1 MRMGVLGRALALCVA
16 VGVGSVTA
24 QAESALSLLPEG
36 ADRVTLPF
44 EVQDGFILLSG
55 RVAGVTGVF
64 MFDTGT
70 PFPFLLNNT
79 VVPVALS
86 GTPTEGRAG
95 SGQTFRIHRHADAGP
110 VTVAGQD
117 FVQTGPVLSGD
128 LQWLTDEFRSDFLGF
143 AGQPLIR
150 ETRMTIDYR
159 TQEMTLDRIGP
170 ALLAPADLG
179 PGAVTLTFDG
189 FDGDR
194 PNLPFI
200 RAQLGDL
207 PLEVMLD
214 TGTAGVLELTS
225 EARAAMQDAGEIT
238 VSPEGVAL
246 PGLVLQGQSI
256 RAFAAE
262 LSEGTV
268 NRLTVGHATLSQYR
282 SIWDFPAG
290 TITLIPT
297 P

>member
-1 MRMGVLGRALALCVA
+1 MRLGRMARTLALCA
-16 VGVGSVTA
+16 AIGAAPGAA
-24 QAESALSLLPEG
+24 QSEPALSLLPRGTESI
-36 ADRVTLPF
+36 TLPF

-64 MFDTGT
+64 IFDTGT

-79 VVPVALS
+79 VVPVALTGS
-86 GTPTEGRAG
+86 PTQGRAG
-95 SGQTFRIHRHADAGP
+95 SGQTFRLHRHADVGP
-110 VTVAGQD
+110 ITVAGQD
-117 FVQTGPVLSGD
+117 FAQSGPVLSAD

-143 AGQPLIR
+143 SGQSLIR
-150 ETRMTIDYR
+150 EARMTIDYG
-159 TQEMTLDRIGP
+159 TQKMTLDRIRP
-170 ALLAPADLG
+170 AEAAVAYLG

-194 PNLPFI
+194 PNLPYI
-200 RAQLGDL
+200 TAQLGDL

-214 TGTAGVLELTS
+214 TGTAGVLELTP
-225 EARAAMQDAGEIT
+225 EARAELLDAGAIK

-262 LSEGTV
+262 LREGTV
-268 NRLTVGHATLSQYR
+268 NRLTAGYATLSQYR
-282 SIWDFPAG
+282 SVWDFPAG
-290 TITLIPT
+290 TITLIPK

>member
-1 MRMGVLGRALALCVA
+1 MGVLGRALALCVA
-16 VGVGSVTA
+16 VGVGSVAA

-44 EVQDGFILLSG
+44 KVQDGFILLSG

-79 VVPVALS
+79 VVPLALS

-150 ETRMTIDYR
+150 EARMTIDYR

-170 ALLAPADLG
+170 TLLAPADLG

-200 RAQLGDL
+200 MAQLGDL
-207 PLEVMLD
+207 PMEVMLD

>member
-16 VGVGSVTA
+16 VGVGSGTA

-36 ADRVTLPF
+36 ADSVTLPF

-55 RVAGVTGVF
+55 RVAGVPGVF

-86 GTPTEGRAG
+86 GTPTKGRAA
-95 SGQTFRIHRHADAGP
+95 SGQTFSIHRHTDAGP

-117 FVQTGPVLSGD
+117 FAQTGPVLSGD

-150 ETRMTIDYR
+150 EARMTIDYR

-170 ALLAPADLG
+170 AMMEPADLG
-179 PGAVTLTFDG
+179 QGAVTLAFDG

-194 PNLPFI
+194 PNLPFVT
-200 RAQLGDL
+200 AQLGDL

-214 TGTAGVLELTS
+214 TGTAGVLELTPA
-225 EARAAMQDAGEIT
+225 ARVAMLDSGVIT
-238 VSPEGVAL
+238 VSPDGVAL

-262 LSEGTV
+262 LREGPV
-268 NRLTVGHATLSQYR
+268 NRLTVGHATLSLYR
-282 SIWDFPAG
+282 SVWDFPGG
-290 TITLIPT
+290 TITLIPQ

>member
-1 MRMGVLGRALALCVA
+1 MRPGFLACALALWAA
-16 VGVGSVTA
+16 VGLVPGMA

-36 ADRVTLPF
+36 AESVTLPF

-55 RVAGVTGVF
+55 QVAGVTGVF

-70 PFPFLLNNT
+70 PFPVLINNT

-110 VTVAGQD
+110 VTLAGQD

-150 ETRMTIDYR
+150 EARMTIDYGTR
-159 TQEMTLDRIGP
+159 EMTLDRIRP
-170 ALLAPADLG
+170 AEAAPADLG

-194 PNLPFI
+194 PNLPYVTA
-200 RAQLGDL
+200 RLGDL

-214 TGTAGVLELTS
+214 TGTAGVLELTP
-225 EARAAMQDAGEIT
+225 EAKAALLDAGALT

-256 RAFAAE
+256 RAFAAQ

-282 SIWDFPAG
+282 SIWDFPGG
-290 TITLIPT
+290 TITLIPK

>member
-1 MRMGVLGRALALCVA
+1 M
-16 VGVGSVTA
+16 
-24 QAESALSLLPEG
+24 
-36 ADRVTLPF
+36 TLPF

-79 VVPVALS
+79 VVPLALS
-86 GTPTEGRAG
+86 DTPTEGRAG

-117 FVQTGPVLSGD
+117 LAQTGPVLSGD
-128 LQWLTDEFRSDFLGF
+128 LHWLTDEFRSDFLGF

-150 ETRMTIDYR
+150 ETRMTIDYGR
-159 TQEMTLDRIGP
+159 REMTLDRIGP
-170 ALLAPADLG
+170 AKAASADLVQ
-179 PGAVTLTFDG
+179 GAVTLTFGG

-194 PNLPFI
+194 PNLPFVT
-200 RAQLGDL
+200 AQLGDL
-207 PLEVMLD
+207 PLEVLLD
-214 TGTAGVLELTS
+214 TGTAGVLELTPA
-225 EARAAMQDAGEIT
+225 ARAAMLASGAIT

-246 PGLVLQGQSI
+246 PGLVVQGQGI

-262 LSEGTV
+262 LREGTV

-282 SIWDFPAG
+282 SIWDFPGG
-290 TITLIPT
+290 TITLIPQ

>member
-1 MRMGVLGRALALCVA
+1 MRPGFLACALALWAA
-16 VGVGSVTA
+16 VGVVPGMA

-36 ADRVTLPF
+36 AESVTLPF

-55 RVAGVTGVF
+55 QVAGVTGVF

-70 PFPFLLNNT
+70 PFPVLINNT

-110 VTVAGQD
+110 VTLAGQD

-128 LQWLTDEFRSDFLGF
+128 LQWLTDEFRADFLGF

-150 ETRMTIDYR
+150 EARMTIDYGTR
-159 TQEMTLDRIGP
+159 EMTLDRIRP
-170 ALLAPADLG
+170 AEAAPADLG

-194 PNLPFI
+194 PNLPYVTA
-200 RAQLGDL
+200 RLGDL

-214 TGTAGVLELTS
+214 TGTAGVLELTP
-225 EARAAMQDAGEIT
+225 EAKAALLDAGAIT

-256 RAFAAE
+256 RAFAAQ

-282 SIWDFPAG
+282 SIWDFPGG
-290 TITLIPT
+290 TITLIPK

>member
-1 MRMGVLGRALALCVA
+1 MHPGVPGCALALWVA
-16 VGVGSVTA
+16 ASLAPGMA
-24 QAESALSLLPEG
+24 QAESPLSLLPEG
-36 ADRVTLPF
+36 VESITLPF

-55 RVAGVTGVF
+55 QVAGVTGVF

-79 VVPVALS
+79 VVPIDLS
-86 GTPTEGRAG
+86 GTPTEGRAA
-95 SGQTFRIHRHADAGP
+95 SGQTFRIHRHTDAGP

-117 FVQTGPVLSGD
+117 FAQTGPVLSGD

-150 ETRMTIDYR
+150 EARMTIDYG

-170 ALLAPADLG
+170 AKAAPSDLG

-194 PNLPFI
+194 PNLPYVT
-200 RAQLGDL
+200 AHLGDL

-214 TGTAGVLELTS
+214 TGTAGVLELTP
-225 EARAAMQDAGEIT
+225 EARAALQDAGAIK

-268 NRLTVGHATLSQYR
+268 NRLTAGHATLSQYR

-290 TITLIPT
+290 TITLIPK

>member
-1 MRMGVLGRALALCVA
+1 MRPGFLSCALALWAA
-16 VGVGSVTA
+16 VGVVPGMA

-36 ADRVTLPF
+36 AESVTLPF

-55 RVAGVTGVF
+55 QVAGVTGVF

-70 PFPFLLNNT
+70 PFPVLINNT

-110 VTVAGQD
+110 VTLAGQD
-117 FVQTGPVLSGD
+117 FAQTGPVLSGD

-150 ETRMTIDYR
+150 EARMTIDYGTR
-159 TQEMTLDRIGP
+159 EMTLDRIRP
-170 ALLAPADLG
+170 AEAAPADLG

-194 PNLPFI
+194 PNLPYVTA
-200 RAQLGDL
+200 RLGDL

-214 TGTAGVLELTS
+214 TGTAGVLELTP
-225 EARAAMQDAGEIT
+225 EAKAALLDAGALT

-256 RAFAAE
+256 RAFAAQ

-282 SIWDFPAG
+282 SIWDFPGG
-290 TITLIPT
+290 TITLIPK

>member
-1 MRMGVLGRALALCVA
+1 MHIWVLGRALALCVA
-16 VGVGSVTA
+16 VGVGSVAA

-79 VVPVALS
+79 VVPLALS

-95 SGQTFRIHRHADAGP
+95 SGQN
-110 VTVAGQD
+110 

-150 ETRMTIDYR
+150 EARMTIDYR

-225 EARAAMQDAGEIT
+225 KARAAMQDAGEIT

-290 TITLIPT
+290 TITLIPA

>member
-1 MRMGVLGRALALCVA
+1 MGVLGRALALCVA
-16 VGVGSVTA
+16 VGVGSGTA

-36 ADRVTLPF
+36 ADSVTLPF

-86 GTPTEGRAG
+86 GTPTKGRAA
-95 SGQTFRIHRHADAGP
+95 SGQTFSIHRHTDAGP

-117 FVQTGPVLSGD
+117 FAQTGPVLSGD

-150 ETRMTIDYR
+150 EARMTIDYR
-159 TQEMTLDRIGP
+159 MQEMTLDRIGP
-170 ALLAPADLG
+170 ALVEPADLG
-179 PGAVTLTFDG
+179 QGAVTLAFDG

-194 PNLPFI
+194 PNLPFVT
-200 RAQLGDL
+200 AQLGDL

-214 TGTAGVLELTS
+214 TGTAGVLELTPA
-225 EARAAMQDAGEIT
+225 ARVAMLDSGVIT
-238 VSPEGVAL
+238 VSPDGVAL

-262 LSEGTV
+262 LREGPV
-268 NRLTVGHATLSQYR
+268 NRLTVGHATLSLYR
-282 SIWDFPAG
+282 SVWDFPGG
-290 TITLIPT
+290 TITLIPQR
-297 P
+297 